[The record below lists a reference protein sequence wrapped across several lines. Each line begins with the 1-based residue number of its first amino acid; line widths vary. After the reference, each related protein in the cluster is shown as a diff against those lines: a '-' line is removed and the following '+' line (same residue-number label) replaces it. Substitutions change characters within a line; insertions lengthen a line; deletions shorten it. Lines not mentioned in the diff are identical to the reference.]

1 MALTLAN
8 CHLAKAG
15 FDTYPCDDTM
25 DIRDCLNPM
34 KGDSISFNAYTE
46 FFTHTQDICFFLQSQ
61 VHDYCHFHVCECVF
75 DKLNYYERQ
84 GKRQYT
90 PCFHLPICEQFDIVE

>member
-1 MALTLAN
+1 MIGCKRLTDDEQSRMALTLAN

-15 FDTYPCDDTM
+15 FDTYPCDETM
-25 DIRDCLNPM
+25 EIKDCLNPM

-61 VHDYCHFHVCECVF
+61 VYDSMITVIFMFASAY
-75 DKLNYYERQ
+75 LIN
-84 GKRQYT
+84 
-90 PCFHLPICEQFDIVE
+90 